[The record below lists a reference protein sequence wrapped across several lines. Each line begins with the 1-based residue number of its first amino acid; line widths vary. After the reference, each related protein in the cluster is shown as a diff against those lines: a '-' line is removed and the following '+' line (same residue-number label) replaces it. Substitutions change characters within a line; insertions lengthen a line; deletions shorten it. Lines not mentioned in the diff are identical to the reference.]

1 MLSVC
6 AVWGGMEMV
15 GLGRT
20 SGNRFAGNRHERL
33 HREFVA
39 AAVGVVLALNLMAV
53 QAWSADK
60 ASPSARVSNS
70 PSSLEASTSDAS
82 RRDAVRSIPLGK
94 LSAERRAKVES
105 VLADASVFRRLP
117 VRVVDCDPD
126 MYLFLVRHPDVVV
139 NIWEAFKISRLQL
152 RETGEGRFRIAET
165 TGTTTNI
172 EYVYQSHDT
181 HVIYGEGVYQG
192 PLLGKPVKGRGV
204 IVLKSGYVQET
215 NDRYYIT
222 SRMDCFLC
230 IEPAGAEL
238 VTKTVSPLVGKTVDN
253 NFIQTLSFLGSLSRT
268 AEVNSR
274 GVQRLATQLSHVSPD
289 VRIKL
294 VELATAMPGKYKGA
308 TDEAARTKVAERPS
322 ERK

>member
-15 GLGRT
+15 GLGRI
-20 SGNRFAGNRHERL
+20 SMDSFGGNRRERL
-33 HREFVA
+33 QREFGAATIGVA
-39 AAVGVVLALNLMAV
+39 LALNLMAV
-53 QAWSADK
+53 LAWSAET
-60 ASPSARVSNS
+60 ASPSSRVSAG
-70 PSSLEASTSDAS
+70 PSSLEASTSEAS
-82 RRDAVRSIPLGK
+82 RRDALRSIPLEK
-94 LSAERRAKVES
+94 LSAENRAKVES
-105 VLADASVFRRLP
+105 VLSDASVFRRLP

-152 RETGEGRFRIAET
+152 RETGEGRFRIAESA
-165 TGTTTNI
+165 GTTTNI

-192 PLLGKPVKGRGV
+192 PLLVKPVKGRGV
-204 IVLKSGYVQET
+204 VVLKSGYVQET

-222 SRMDCFLC
+222 SRMDCFLS

-253 NFIQTLSFLGSLSRT
+253 NFIQTLSFIGSLSRT

-274 GVQRLATQLSHVSPD
+274 GVQRLASQLSHVAPD
-289 VRIKL
+289 VRIQL
-294 VELATAMPGKYKGA
+294 VELAAAMPGKYKGA
-308 TDEAARTKVAERPS
+308 SNEASQTKLAARPS